1 MAKEGSWDCGFIDDN
16 QNKISKARG
25 NVFGEDEICSQNDV
39 LMQCVSVNYNVTK
52 DKILKFH
59 WLGIEWN
66 YAQLILDKDG
76 WVQGVRLVICSPYLN
91 PFYMVQS
98 CIKNEELLNKHFYCW
113 EIHSNCK
120 ILEKYNFD
128 VRYEEIGNEY
138 KITTDII
145 SCWYNLNEKADKL
158 YAAKRSNKI

>member
-1 MAKEGSWDCGFIDDN
+1 MREPN
-16 QNKISKARG
+16 NKNSKH
-25 NVFGEDEICSQNDV
+25 NPEC
-39 LMQCVSVNYNVTK
+39 
-52 DKILKFH
+52 
-59 WLGIEWN
+59 
-66 YAQLILDKDG
+66 
-76 WVQGVRLVICSPYLN
+76 WVKS
-91 PFYMVQS
+91 
-98 CIKNEELLNKHFYCW
+98 W

-158 YAAKRSNKI
+158 NAAKRSNKI